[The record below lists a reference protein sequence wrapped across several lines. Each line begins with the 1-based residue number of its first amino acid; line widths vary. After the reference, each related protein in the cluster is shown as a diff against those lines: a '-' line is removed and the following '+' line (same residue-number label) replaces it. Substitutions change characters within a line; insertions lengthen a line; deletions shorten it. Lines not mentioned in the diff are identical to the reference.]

1 MNPTDLQTTSV
12 ADAYLALLASR
23 GVDYLFANAG
33 TDFAPL
39 IEALA
44 KAQAGKSEGRHPQPL
59 LVPHENVAVAMAH
72 GYYMATGRVQ
82 AVMVHVGL
90 GTANAINGLYNAAR
104 QNVPILFTAGRTP
117 ILESGV
123 AGSRNNYINWAQELF
138 DQAAMV
144 RELMKWDYELR
155 HPLQLETVVDRALAL
170 ATSEPQG
177 PVYLTLPREVLAAAC
192 DGHTSRARTSIAAA
206 TPPQADATA
215 LAQLAAWLRAARAP
229 LIITSSAG
237 RKAAAAEALCALAQ
251 RLAVPVVQYRPRHLC
266 LPLTH
271 DMHCGFDAAPLLP
284 VADLVLV
291 LESDVPWIPD
301 QVAPDAACKVVHLGV
316 DPLYA
321 RYPIRGFRA
330 DLAITGE
337 VSGALAQLDLILQ
350 KPDAEFTAR
359 IGARRRTVAEF
370 RRASGLTAP
379 KMTQAPAT
387 MSAKWVT
394 RCIDDLC
401 DADTVLLNE
410 YPLVLEEL
418 LQIKPGNYFSH
429 SPAGGLGWA
438 MGAALGFKLARPD
451 QTVIAAVGD
460 GAYMFGNPTPAHF
473 VSRAAGLPVLF
484 VIFNNRRWGSVHRS
498 TMSLYP
504 RGYAEQSEQPPLSCL
519 EPSPDY
525 EKIVQASGGYGECVT
540 DPAELPAA
548 LQRALHTMRVEKR
561 QAVLNVQTEINYA
574 RTS

>member
-1 MNPTDLQTTSV
+1 MDTLQTTSV
-12 ADAYLALLASR
+12 AETFLSLLASR
-23 GVDYLFANAG
+23 GVDYFFANAG

-44 KAQAGKSEGRHPQPL
+44 RAQAGKSKTKHPKPL

-72 GYYMATGRVQ
+72 GYFMATGRVQ

-104 QNVPILFTAGRTP
+104 QNVPILFAAGRTP
-117 ILESGV
+117 ILEGGV

-155 HPLQLETVVDRALAL
+155 HPLQLETVVDRAIAL

-177 PVYLTLPREVLAAAC
+177 PVYLTLPREVLAA
-192 DGHTSRARTSIAAA
+192 TSDIPPSHERTSICAA
-206 TPPQADATA
+206 TPPQADRAA
-215 LAQLAAWLRAARAP
+215 VGQLAGWIRDARSP

-237 RKAAAAEALCALAQ
+237 RNRRAAEALGVLAQ
-251 RLAVPVVQYRPRHLC
+251 RWALPVVQYRPRYLC
-266 LPLTH
+266 LPVSH

-284 VADLVLV
+284 NADLVLV

-301 QVAPDAACKVVHLGV
+301 EAAPNEGCKVVHVGI
-316 DPLYA
+316 DPLYG

-330 DLAITGE
+330 DMSITGE
-337 VSGALAQLDLILQ
+337 AAGVIAQLDLALQ
-350 KPDAEFTAR
+350 EGGAEFETR
-359 IGARRRTVAEF
+359 VVARRKTVAEF
-370 RRASGLTAP
+370 RAARGLPGLKLT
-379 KMTQAPAT
+379 KAPAA
-387 MSAKWVT
+387 MSSKWVS
-394 RCIDDLC
+394 RCIDDVC
-401 DADTVLLNE
+401 DEDTVLLNE

-418 LQIKPGNYFSH
+418 LEIKPANYFSH

-438 MGAALGFKLARPD
+438 MGAALGFKLAEPD
-451 QTVIAAVGD
+451 KTVIAAVGD
-460 GAYMFGNPTPAHF
+460 GTYMFGNPTPAHF
-473 VSRAAGLPVLF
+473 VSRAAGLPVLY

-504 RGYAEQSEQPPLSCL
+504 RGDAEQSEQPPLTCL
-519 EPSPDY
+519 EPAPDY
-525 EKIVQASGGYGECVT
+525 EKVVEASGGYGECVK
-540 DPAELPAA
+540 DPADLPTA
-548 LQRALHTMRVEKR
+548 LQRALHAIRVEKR
-561 QAVLNVQTEINYA
+561 QALLNVQTEINYV

>member
-44 KAQAGKSEGRHPQPL
+44 KAQAGKSEGRHPRPL

-237 RKAAAAEALCALAQ
+237 RKARQPRRCA
-251 RLAVPVVQYRPRHLC
+251 RLRSGWQFRWCNTGHATCACPSRTTCTAGSTPRRCCPSPIWCWCSNPTCH
-266 LPLTH
+266 
-271 DMHCGFDAAPLLP
+271 G
-284 VADLVLV
+284 
-291 LESDVPWIPD
+291 
-301 QVAPDAACKVVHLGV
+301 
-316 DPLYA
+316 
-321 RYPIRGFRA
+321 YPTRW
-330 DLAITGE
+330 
-337 VSGALAQLDLILQ
+337 
-350 KPDAEFTAR
+350 
-359 IGARRRTVAEF
+359 RRTQPA
-370 RRASGLTAP
+370 RWCIWASTRSMRATPSAAFAP
-379 KMTQAPAT
+379 IWP
-387 MSAKWVT
+387 S
-394 RCIDDLC
+394 
-401 DADTVLLNE
+401 
-410 YPLVLEEL
+410 
-418 LQIKPGNYFSH
+418 
-429 SPAGGLGWA
+429 
-438 MGAALGFKLARPD
+438 LAR
-451 QTVIAAVGD
+451 
-460 GAYMFGNPTPAHF
+460 
-473 VSRAAGLPVLF
+473 
-484 VIFNNRRWGSVHRS
+484 
-498 TMSLYP
+498 
-504 RGYAEQSEQPPLSCL
+504 
-519 EPSPDY
+519 
-525 EKIVQASGGYGECVT
+525 
-540 DPAELPAA
+540 
-548 LQRALHTMRVEKR
+548 
-561 QAVLNVQTEINYA
+561 
-574 RTS
+574 

>member
-1 MNPTDLQTTSV
+1 MNPSDLKTTSV

-44 KAQAGKSEGRHPQPL
+44 RADAGKSDRKYPRPV

-90 GTANAINGLYNAAR
+90 GTGNAVNGIYNAAR

-117 ILESGV
+117 ILESGLP
-123 AGSRNNYINWAQELF
+123 GSRNNYINWAQELF

-144 RELMKWDYELR
+144 RELVKWDYELR

-177 PVYLTLPREVLAAAC
+177 PVYLTLPREVLAAAS
-192 DGHTSRARTSIAAA
+192 DGPEPAPRSTIAAA
-206 TPPQADATA
+206 TAPQADAA
-215 LAQLAAWLRAARAP
+215 AIAELAGWLRAARAP

-237 RKAAAAEALCALAQ
+237 RQAPAATALGALAQ
-251 RLAVPVVQYRPRHLC
+251 RLAIPVVQYRPRYLC
-266 LPLTH
+266 LPITH
-271 DMHCGFDAAPLLP
+271 EMHCGFDAAPLLAE
-284 VADLVLV
+284 ADLVLV
-291 LESDVPWIPD
+291 LESDVPWIPE
-301 QVAPDAACKVVHLGV
+301 QAAPNAACKVVHLGV
-316 DPLYA
+316 DPLYS

-337 VSGALAQLDLILQ
+337 VTGALAQLERALQ
-350 KPDAEFTAR
+350 NVDDALMAR
-359 IGARRRTVAEF
+359 IAARRRTVADF
-370 RRASGLTAP
+370 RAAAGLTAVP
-379 KMTQAPAT
+379 MTKAPAG
-387 MSAKWVT
+387 MSSKWVT
-394 RCIDDLC
+394 RCIDDAC

-418 LQIKPGNYFSH
+418 HRVQPGSYFSH

-438 MGAALGFKLARPD
+438 TGAALGVKLASPHK
-451 QTVIAAVGD
+451 TVIAAIGD
-460 GAYMFGNPTPAHF
+460 GTYMFGNPTPAHF
-473 VSRAAGLPVLF
+473 VSRAVGLPVLF
-484 VIFNNRRWGSVHRS
+484 VVFNNRRWGSVHRS
-498 TMSLYP
+498 TLSIYP
-504 RGYAEQSEQPPLSCL
+504 HGHAARAEQPPLSCL

-525 EKIVQASGGYGECVT
+525 EKIVEASGGYGECVT

-548 LQRALHTMRVEKR
+548 LRRALHAMRVENR
-561 QAVLNVQTEINYA
+561 QALLNVQMEISYA